1 MWKVTIVVGL
11 ASVALAGAS
20 LQADAPSA
28 AILRLA
34 RAQGQTCS
42 SGQNQVVQISFE
54 LKVDGKPY
62 PDRSLKP
69 GDWVRT
75 TGAVGESPG
84 NADLCL
90 KDHSTWCRLGADA
103 IVRFRPPKNQGILL
117 RVSRGKPSCSMRN
130 TAVELKRD
138 KAGRYLVNPRPATF
152 STAATFTSERTP
164 ASASSAPGD
173 PVFSVGVG
181 NAPSVVKVQRG
192 VAVVAGPTSLKHAVV
207 LGRNQQ
213 VAVAKQS
220 NPLTPQPI
228 SLNTSE
234 RKVFAELQTALPKDT
249 DKTAPSVK
257 VVEGPPD
264 PSSLRSA
271 TFRFAPTQG
280 VTFTCSLDKA
290 PFQLCTNP
298 FEIPRVSSGRNTL
311 AVKGTDP
318 SGNTSKVAHYSW
330 TIDGS
335 RILFTSDRTGTR
347 QIWIMDP
354 DGKNQEQ
361 LTHDSAEDDDP
372 EWSPNRKQIAYHSNR
387 DGNFEIYVMN
397 ADASGD
403 HRLTSDPAI
412 DRNPTWSPDGTQIAF
427 ESYRANGNR
436 DIWVMNADG
445 SNQRRLTTDPAED
458 LDPAWS
464 PNGKKIAF
472 SSTRGGTYELYT
484 MNPDGSGQT
493 LLVSGTREFNPSW
506 SPNGKKIVYH
516 ALASDGYA
524 DIFVVDADGS
534 KVTQLTYTEQ
544 NDYNPAW
551 APDGH
556 EIVFHSTREHP
567 PVSQIYV
574 MNADGSDQT
583 RLTSEGG
590 NIVPHW

>member
-1 MWKVTIVVGL
+1 MWKATIVLGV
-11 ASVALAGAS
+11 ASVALAGIALS
-20 LQADAPSA
+20 ADAPNA
-28 AILRLA
+28 ATLRLV
-34 RAQGQTCS
+34 RAAEQTCS
-42 SGQNQVVQISFE
+42 GGHDQVHRRSFE
-54 LKVDGKPY
+54 LKIDGKQY
-62 PDRSLKP
+62 ADRSIKA
-69 GDWVRT
+69 GAWIRT
-75 TGAVGESPG
+75 SGGGSEPQG
-84 NADLCL
+84 GADLCL
-90 KDHSTWCRLGADA
+90 KDHNTWCRLGADTV
-103 IVRFRPPKNQGILL
+103 IRFRPPKNKGILL
-117 RVSRGKPSCSMRN
+117 RVSRGKPSCSMRG
-130 TAVELKRD
+130 TTVQLKRD
-138 KAGRYLVNPRPATF
+138 NAGSYLIRPRPT
-152 STAATFTSERTP
+152 SSSTTAAVVSERTP
-164 ASASSAPGD
+164 SASSASGD

-213 VAVAKQS
+213 VAVAKRN
-220 NPLTPQPI
+220 NPSAPRPI

-234 RKVFAELQTALPKDT
+234 RKVFAQLQTALPKDT
-249 DKTAPSVK
+249 DKTAPAVK
-257 VVEGPPD
+257 VVAGPPD

-271 TFRFAPTQG
+271 TFKFAPAQG

-290 PFQLCTNP
+290 QFQLCPSP
-298 FEIPRVSSGRNTL
+298 FHIPRASPGRHTL

-318 SGNTSKVAHYSW
+318 SGNTSEAARYSW

-335 RILFTSDRTGTR
+335 RILFTSDRTGNR

-354 DGKNQEQ
+354 DGANQEQ

-372 EWSPNRKQIAYHSNR
+372 EWSPSRKQIVFHSNR

-397 ADASGD
+397 ADGSGVQ
-403 HRLTSDPAI
+403 RLTDDPAI
-412 DRNPTWSPDGTQIAF
+412 DRNPTWSPDGAQIAF

-436 DIWVMNADG
+436 DIWAMNADG
-445 SNQRRLTTDPAED
+445 SNQRRLTEDPGED

-464 PNGKKIAF
+464 PDGKRIAF
-472 SSTRGGTYELYT
+472 SSTRSGDYELYT
-484 MNPDGSGQT
+484 MNPDGSDQA
-493 LLVSGTREFNPSW
+493 LLTSGSREFNPSW
-506 SPNGKKIVYH
+506 SPDGTRIVYH

-524 DIFVVDADGS
+524 NIFVVSAGGGAPQ
-534 KVTQLTYTEQ
+534 QLTNTEQ

-574 MNADGSDQT
+574 MSEDGSDQM
-583 RLTSEGG
+583 RLTSAGG